1 MVLIYP
7 DDWHDSVDR
16 IRGDKGV
23 LKVLVLGN
31 KGTGKSSFIKFAID
45 RLLDRFPTICRLEAD
60 PGQPE
65 LTAPGVLSLAL
76 YEKSSSRPQISSQR
90 LLGFVNPATNPF
102 RYIDVLSRVHQ
113 DYVERHPS
121 VPLFV
126 NMHGWST
133 GTGIQ
138 TWEAAIT
145 VIRPDLLIYLGSD
158 ASEFEIQPNN
168 PFVAEDMMLP
178 APEWTFLPAVIIL
191 EDDEEGLNL
200 AKETSADRRWK
211 KYAAH
216 FRPDLL
222 KKDEYKS
229 CHPAD
234 FFKYP
239 FVRLLRL
246 ERSKV
251 AIKFSPEI
259 QEPEDALRAI
269 DSLIVG
275 LCNAQSD
282 QLVCLGHVMSF
293 DENFLNVIIP
303 PNIPAQYGGSID
315 LIVRGEMNWCPRDRV
330 THKGKLTSTDFL
342 PAGSTGEPYFLPNVL
357 AEEGSGSRTP
367 STRTNLRRKR
377 LS

>member
-7 DDWHDSVDR
+7 DDWHDSLNR
-16 IRGDKGV
+16 IQDTNGNPKF
-23 LKVLVLGN
+23 LVLGN
-31 KGTGKSSFIKFAID
+31 KGSGKSSYCKFAIE
-45 RLLDRFPTICRLEAD
+45 RLLDRFPLICRLEAD
-60 PGQPE
+60 PGQPDH
-65 LTAPGVLSLAL
+65 TAPGVLSLSL
-76 YEKSSSRPQISSQR
+76 YQKASPKQQIVSQR
-90 LLGFVNPATNPF
+90 FLGFVNPATNPF
-102 RYIDVLSRVHQ
+102 RYVDVLSRVYQ
-113 DYVERHPS
+113 DYVERYSS

-133 GTGIQ
+133 GTGVQ

-145 VIRPDLLIYLGSD
+145 VIQPDLLLFLGSD
-158 ASEFEIQPNN
+158 AAEFEIQPNN
-168 PFVAEDMMLP
+168 PFVSADMKLP
-178 APEWTFLPAVIIL
+178 TPEWMFLPAVIIL
-191 EDDEEGLNL
+191 EGDEEGQQL

-211 KYAAH
+211 KYASH

-229 CHPAD
+229 CGPAD

-239 FVRLLRL
+239 FVRMLRL

-251 AIKFSPEI
+251 VIKFCPEI
-259 QEPEDALRAI
+259 QEPFDALKAI
-269 DSLIVG
+269 HSLIVG
-275 LCNAQSD
+275 LCNSESD
-282 QLVCLGHVMSF
+282 QLVCLGHVMTF
-293 DENFLNVIIP
+293 DEKYINVLIP
-303 PNIPAQYGGSID
+303 PNIPTQYGESID

-342 PAGSTGEPYFLPNVL
+342 PLGSAGEPYFLPNVL
-357 AEEGSGSRTP
+357 TEEGTGSRTP